1 MVAHFYIDV
10 QAATYSGIS
19 CSIGEES
26 YGTRMV
32 SEKVDENIAS
42 QATPRVECSPA
53 MLLAIGRYET
63 TKVMRQIIEGLHG
76 IKPPTRTRLIQLG
89 EIELSLNA
97 RLDELTL
104 RIPCTK
110 SAGEGIY
117 ITRELSNLFY
127 PYRII

>member
-1 MVAHFYIDV
+1 MVAYSYMDV

-26 YGTRMV
+26 YDTQMV
-32 SEKVDENIAS
+32 SEKMDENIGS

-76 IKPPTRTRLIQLG
+76 IKPPMRSRLIQLG
-89 EIELSLNA
+89 EIVSSLKA
-97 RLDELTL
+97 RLDELIL
-104 RIPCTK
+104 RVPCTK

-127 PYRII
+127 P